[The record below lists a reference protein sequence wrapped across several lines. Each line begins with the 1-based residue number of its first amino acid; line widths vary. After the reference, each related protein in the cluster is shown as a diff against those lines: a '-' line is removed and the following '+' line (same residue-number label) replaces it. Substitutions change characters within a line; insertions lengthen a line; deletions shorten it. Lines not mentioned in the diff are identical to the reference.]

1 MPPKI
6 EGQLNTI
13 IGEGSA
19 FQGKFFVHGSLQL
32 DGKFEGELRVEEHL
46 YVGETG
52 KVKTQV
58 LRAKKITVAGVVL
71 GDLEALEEVKLLSTG
86 RVLGNITV
94 PQLSMEPG
102 VVIKGSILITAGQ
115 KKEVEKLIEDAYNSG
130 PSINFDAMF
139 EEKKEKIPEILSSKE
154 KEKDSKF
161 L

>member
-6 EGQLNTI
+6 EGALNTI

-19 FQGKFFVHGSLQL
+19 FQGKFFVHGSLQV
-32 DGKFEGELRVEEHL
+32 DGKFEGELRVEDHL
-46 YVGETG
+46 YIGETG

-58 LRAKKITVAGVVL
+58 LRARKITVAGVVV
-71 GDLEALEEVKLLSTG
+71 GDLEALEEVKLLATG
-86 RVLGNITV
+86 RVLGNVTA
-94 PQLSMEPG
+94 PQLAMEPG

-115 KKEVEKLIEDAYNSG
+115 KKEVEKLIEDAYNAG

-139 EEKKEKIPEILSSKE
+139 EEKKERIAEITSA
-154 KEKDSKF
+154 KEKDNKF

>member
-6 EGQLNTI
+6 EGALNTI

-19 FQGKFFVHGSLQL
+19 FQGKFFVHGSLQV
-32 DGKFEGELRVEEHL
+32 DGKFEGELRVEDHL
-46 YVGETG
+46 HIGETG
-52 KVKTQV
+52 KVKTQI
-58 LRAKKITVAGVVL
+58 LRARKITVAGVVV

-86 RVLGNITV
+86 RILGNVIA
-94 PQLSMEPG
+94 PQLAMDPG

-115 KKEVEKLIEDAYNSG
+115 KKEVEKLIEDAYNAG

-139 EEKKEKIPEILSSKE
+139 EEKKEKITEISGS